1 MLQIEK
7 LEKCYKIKEKR
18 AIFHNTK
25 SKEEKKALDGINIDL
40 KEGQALA
47 CIGENG
53 AGKST
58 LIKCALG
65 ILSPTSGSVRL
76 FGEDPRRNKKYC
88 MQKVGVVF
96 GQKTNLWIDIPVIE
110 SYKAVKQIYKVD
122 NDTFKRNY
130 EMVMELLAL
139 KDIIDVPARR
149 LSLGQRMRAD
159 IGLVLLHG
167 PELLFMDEPTLG
179 LDINVKYTIR
189 KFLRQLNQQEKT
201 SIFLTS
207 HDLDD
212 IDEICDDAIVISNG
226 KQIYSG
232 KLDELKNVYAD
243 KHIIKIS
250 GLKTGNIL
258 SLFPGVKLTEKEN
271 QSIISWDKSCYSVQ
285 DVINGVFRMYSVDDI
300 EVREPDIDEVV
311 SRIFTEGVSI

>member
-1 MLQIEK
+1 MEMMEINDLKKYYDYSKKPFLFSKKVAQK
-7 LEKCYKIKEKR
+7 
-18 AIFHNTK
+18 AI
-25 SKEEKKALDGINIDL
+25 DGITFSQ
-40 KEGQALA
+40 KQGQAIA

-65 ILSPTSGSVRL
+65 ILSPTSGNVRL
-76 FGEDPRRNKKYC
+76 FGEDPRHKKKYC

-122 NDTFKRNY
+122 TDIFKRNY
-130 EMVMELLAL
+130 EMVIELLEL
-139 KDIIDVPARR
+139 KDIINVPARK

-167 PELLFMDEPTLG
+167 PDLLFMDEPTLG
-179 LDINVKYTIR
+179 LDINVKHTIR
-189 KFLRQLNQQEKT
+189 KFLRQLNQREKT

-212 IDEICDDAIVISNG
+212 IDQICDDAIVISKG

-232 KLDELKNVYAD
+232 KLGGLKNVYAD
-243 KHIIKIS
+243 THIIKIS
-250 GLKTGNIL
+250 GIKTGDIL
-258 SLFPGVKLTEKEN
+258 SCFPNIELTEKEN
-271 QSIISWDKSCYSVQ
+271 QSIISWEKDIYSVQ
-285 DVINGVFRMYSVDDI
+285 EIINGVFKMYDVADI

-311 SRIFTEGVSI
+311 SRIFTEGITI